1 MSSPDLSPDTSLNP
15 PKPGRTVYVKLF
27 SLKPQAKPCEVSK
40 VKLLYTDP
48 QEILELFLL
57 ITPIPIIVLRIGVP
71 LTDPNPNE
79 ES

>member
-15 PKPGRTVYVKLF
+15 PKTGRTVYVELF
-27 SLKPQAKPCEVSK
+27 SLTPQAKPCVVSQ
-40 VKLLYTDP
+40 VELLYTDP
-48 QEILELFLL
+48 QEILELFSF

-71 LTDPNPNE
+71 STDPNPNE